1 MLSFEDIV
9 RRGAQMKKDPSL
21 PIEPSPK
28 AFKGPFHDLK
38 VKAVDGVV
46 HQPSQRPKTK
56 YKCLRCHEVEGTRF
70 FAAVAKR
77 RSPSQGEQFRAWGL
91 CWECC
96 TDQERRD
103 ARKLPSTKTA
113 RSL

>member
-9 RRGAQMKKDPSL
+9 RRGAQMKKDPNL
-21 PIEPSPK
+21 PIKPSPK

-56 YKCLRCHEVEGTRF
+56 YKCLRCYEVEGMRF

-77 RSPSQGEQFRAWGL
+77 RSPSRGEPYRALGV

-96 TDQERRD
+96 TDQERQE
-103 ARKLPSTKTA
+103 ARKLLSTKEA